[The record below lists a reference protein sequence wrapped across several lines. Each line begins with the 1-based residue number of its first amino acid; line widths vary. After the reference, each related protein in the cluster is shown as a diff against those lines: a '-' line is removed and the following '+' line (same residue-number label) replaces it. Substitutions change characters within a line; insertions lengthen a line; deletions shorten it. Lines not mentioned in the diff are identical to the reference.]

1 MASLLI
7 VISLSVCV
15 SGVVGQ
21 TWQDYRSAYYDI
33 YNHYYNNGTS
43 LRDIIPVNNQSSAM
57 TVQLGLALNSLNGFD
72 AVLGQIDIS
81 GSMKLS
87 WTDEVVFTTYQLTE
101 YVQDS
106 SILID
111 YDKAWSPF
119 MVLIN
124 AVDTVKH
131 VGDTTYK
138 LRYSPK
144 VERVEWEP
152 RVLLRGSCTPDVTF
166 YPFDRQ
172 ECGFTYT
179 AWGYTSEEIN
189 LQAISS
195 DWDLRYV
202 TESELHLRIGFDSEV
217 KLLMHS
223 YLVPV

>member
-1 MASLLI
+1 MVCLLI
-7 VISLSVCV
+7 AISLSVCV
-15 SGVVGQ
+15 SCVAGQ

-43 LRDIIPVNNQSSAM
+43 LRDIIPVENQSSAII
-57 TVQLGLALNSLNGFD
+57 VQLGLTLNSLNGFD

-87 WTDEVVFTTYQLTE
+87 WTDEIVFNTYTLE
-101 YVQDS
+101 SYIQDS

-144 VERVEWEP
+144 EETVEWEP

-172 ECGFTYT
+172 ECDFTYT
-179 AWGYTSEEIN
+179 AWGYTSEEIK

-195 DWDLRYV
+195 EWDLRYV
-202 TESELHLRIGFDSEV
+202 AEREFHL
-217 KLLMHS
+217 
-223 YLVPV
+223 

>member
-1 MASLLI
+1 MVCLLI
-7 VISLSVCV
+7 AISLSVCV
-15 SGVVGQ
+15 SCVAGQ

-33 YNHYYNNGTS
+33 YNHYYNSGTS
-43 LRDIIPVNNQSSAM
+43 LRDIIPVENQSSAII
-57 TVQLGLALNSLNGFD
+57 VQLGLTLNSLNGFD

-87 WTDEVVFTTYQLTE
+87 WTDEIVFNTYTLE
-101 YVQDS
+101 SYIQDS

-144 VERVEWEP
+144 EETVEWEP

-172 ECGFTYT
+172 ECDFTYT
-179 AWGYTSEEIN
+179 AWGYTSEEIK

-195 DWDLRYV
+195 EWDLRYV
-202 TESELHLRIGFDSEV
+202 AEREFHL
-217 KLLMHS
+217 
-223 YLVPV
+223 

>member
-1 MASLLI
+1 MVCLLI
-7 VISLSVCV
+7 AISLSVCV
-15 SGVVGQ
+15 SCVAGQ

-33 YNHYYNNGTS
+33 YNHYYNNGAS
-43 LRDIIPVNNQSSAM
+43 LRDIIPVENQSSAII
-57 TVQLGLALNSLNGFD
+57 VQLGLTLNSLNGFD

-87 WTDEVVFTTYQLTE
+87 WTDEIVFNTYTLE
-101 YVQDS
+101 SYIQDS

-144 VERVEWEP
+144 EETVEWEP

-172 ECGFTYT
+172 ECDFTYT
-179 AWGYTSEEIN
+179 AWGYTSEEIK

-195 DWDLRYV
+195 EWDLRYV
-202 TESELHLRIGFDSEV
+202 AEREFHL
-217 KLLMHS
+217 
-223 YLVPV
+223 